1 MNDTADVPAKAKRRG
16 EILDAA
22 FAEFAAKGYA
32 GASMEAIARRARA
45 SKETLYAWFGNK
57 ETLFVRL
64 FESRLAGVIGRAADA
79 ARRDLAPAN
88 VLPVIAG
95 DIIRLNLAIAP
106 LNQAVGVGG
115 AGEEAARLLGRSI
128 VEERGR
134 FAAYLVR
141 CRAAGYIAFDDDPLE
156 IASLFVV
163 MAGGEW
169 GLRLGT
175 GMIAELTDQM
185 IEDHARRVTRIF
197 LLGLAP
203 PRP

>member
-1 MNDTADVPAKAKRRG
+1 MSDTADFLAKARRRG

-79 ARRDLAPAN
+79 ARRDLSPAN

-95 DIIRLNLAIAP
+95 DIIRLNL
-106 LNQAVGVGG
+106 
-115 AGEEAARLLGRSI
+115 
-128 VEERGR
+128 
-134 FAAYLVR
+134 
-141 CRAAGYIAFDDDPLE
+141 
-156 IASLFVV
+156 
-163 MAGGEW
+163 
-169 GLRLGT
+169 
-175 GMIAELTDQM
+175 
-185 IEDHARRVTRIF
+185 
-197 LLGLAP
+197 
-203 PRP
+203 